1 MNAAASCPQ
10 PVKDNMR
17 IIRSKDLQFIPANH
31 EDPNNPGVL
40 KRVLFRKDDL
50 IKGRIQM
57 INWAKLLT
65 GRSFEKH
72 YHEDML
78 EVFII
83 LNGKVKI
90 IVDNEEDYL
99 EKGDAVLIPVKAVHQ
114 MINKSQEDIDYIAL
128 GISTNDSGKTVK
140 A

>member
-1 MNAAASCPQ
+1 MIKISDKLIRQVAAKARNSKRKRLNYNFHKSYNEKVQRLLNVAYPGTY
-10 PVKDNMR
+10 
-17 IIRSKDLQFIPANH
+17 IRPHKH
-31 EDPNNPGVL
+31 ENPDKV
-40 KRVLFRKDDL
+40 
-50 IKGRIQM
+50 
-57 INWAKLLT
+57 
-65 GRSFEKH
+65 
-72 YHEDML
+72 